1 MSKSR
6 DPIARRL
13 TGFSIV
19 EVVFV
24 VAILGIL
31 GALSLPRYGNF
42 VARQQTDAAARRLVS
57 DLAFAQRHARLTS
70 NPQRVVFS
78 VGGGEY
84 QMPGM
89 KSPDRRTQDYTVDLS
104 SDPYRAVIV
113 AASLG
118 GDSEIIY
125 DGFGAADTP
134 ATVILGVGR
143 YRQVITVDGG
153 ATRPRMSAKATVEAI
168 E

>member
-1 MSKSR
+1 M
-6 DPIARRL
+6 
-13 TGFSIV
+13 V

-31 GALSLPRYGNF
+31 GALSLPRYAEF

-57 DLAFAQRHARLTS
+57 DLALAQRHARLTS
-70 NPQRVVFS
+70 SPQRVVFS
-78 VGGGEY
+78 VGGSVY
-84 QMPGM
+84 QLPDM
-89 KSPDRRTQDYTVDLS
+89 KDPDRRTEDYAVDLS
-104 SDPYRAVIV
+104 RDPYRAVII

-118 GDSEIIY
+118 ADTEIIY
-125 DGFGAADTP
+125 DGFGAADSP
-134 ATVILGVGR
+134 GVIILGVGR

-153 ATRPRMSAKATVEAI
+153 ATRPRMSAKATIEAI